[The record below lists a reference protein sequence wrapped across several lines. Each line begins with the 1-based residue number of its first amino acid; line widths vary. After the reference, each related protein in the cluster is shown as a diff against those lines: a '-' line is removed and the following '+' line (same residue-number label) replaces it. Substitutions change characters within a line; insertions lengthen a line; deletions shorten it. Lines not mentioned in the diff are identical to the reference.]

1 MRRLN
6 SNTAFYKDMM
16 GIKAVTAVSDTELH
30 LEYDALDRSV
40 VLMLAFD
47 PLTKRLVNAQVR
59 HRHHSRDELTRSST
73 EARRTSRKH
82 STSPRPATTFRASSP
97 MCSFWFDEP
106 EPSRG
111 VGRQSVVFGL

>member
-47 PLTKRLVNAQVR
+47 PLTKRLVN
-59 HRHHSRDELTRSST
+59 DLTRDGLDQQLQN
-73 EARRTSRKH
+73 EAWAQTRVGQAEDAGEGRKAFLERR
-82 STSPRPATTFRASSP
+82 
-97 MCSFWFDEP
+97 EP
-106 EPSRG
+106 QWT
-111 VGRQSVVFGL
+111 GR